1 MRTES
6 VVPVKPNFPCTTSVE
21 SRSFSSLFL
30 TVLRYIIRLSSPEIS
45 EDPSMLYDLTHEVID
60 ISTDITVKNERYLF
74 MILGHKNELADK
86 NNIKS
91 RCEKK
96 NSLKLSF

>member
-1 MRTES
+1 
-6 VVPVKPNFPCTTSVE
+6 
-21 SRSFSSLFL
+21 
-30 TVLRYIIRLSSPEIS
+30 
-45 EDPSMLYDLTHEVID
+45 MLYDLTHEVID